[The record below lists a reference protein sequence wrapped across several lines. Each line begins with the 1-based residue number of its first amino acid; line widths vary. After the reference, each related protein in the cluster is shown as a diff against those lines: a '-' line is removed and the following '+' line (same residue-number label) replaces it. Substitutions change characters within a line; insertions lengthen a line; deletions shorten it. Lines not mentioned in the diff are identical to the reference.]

1 MAKNDVVQKT
11 ADGNGAGAEDIVRS
25 ALEHKEL
32 FVPAAVGLAGA
43 LAAVKGPSV
52 VRGLSSAVEGKVQST
67 AQGVGSKA
75 AEGAQAS
82 IGDKLAGGGLGAK
95 AVGKLTGLS
104 SGAGG
109 KDGGG
114 GSGGKKTRRLPIQR
128 WTDVAVPVDQ
138 AYEAW
143 TEFDKFPKFMHRVL
157 SVEQKGKDKVSWQ
170 EKIWF
175 SKRQWEGRITEQREN
190 DRIVWK
196 TTSGMSHK
204 GIVSFHK
211 IDDQLTRVM
220 IEMEFEPNGI
230 IEKMG
235 SGLRFVKRA
244 VQSDLARFKAY
255 VEMKDAKGIEYR
267 SADQDQDEK
276 KEDGEEQEQ
285 DDGEERTAERSK
297 GQTRRRSSGSSGSRS
312 SGQKRTSTKRS
323 SARRTRSS
331 SGSRSRAGSRNS

>member
-1 MAKNDVVQKT
+1 MAKTDVAQRT
-11 ADGNGAGAEDIVRS
+11 ANGNGAGG
-25 ALEHKEL
+25 LEHKDF

-43 LAAVKGPSV
+43 LAAVKGPSL
-52 VRGLSSAVEGKVQST
+52 VRGLSGAVEGKVQST
-67 AQGVGSKA
+67 AQDMGSKA
-75 AEGAQAS
+75 VDSAKAAVGNQ
-82 IGDKLAGGGLGAK
+82 LAGGGLGAK
-95 AVGKLTGLS
+95 ALGKVTGLTKGS
-104 SGAGG
+104 
-109 KDGGG
+109 DVGG

-138 AYEAW
+138 AFQAW
-143 TEFDKFPKFMHRVL
+143 TEFDNFPKFMHRVL
-157 SVEQKGKDKVSWQ
+157 NVERKGKTKVSWE

-211 IDDQLTRVM
+211 IDDNLTRVM
-220 IEMEFEPNGI
+220 VEMEFEPNGI
-230 IEKMG
+230 IEKMA

-267 SADQDQDEK
+267 SDDDEDQEDEK
-276 KEDGEEQEQ
+276 QE
-285 DDGEERTAERSK
+285 GSK
-297 GQTRRRSSGSSGSRS
+297 SGNTSRASG
-312 SGQKRTSTKRS
+312 K
-323 SARRTRSS
+323 RSS
-331 SGSRSRAGSRNS
+331 SGSRSKAGSRTS